1 MECCWNKSIY
11 PIVYAALQILLHVP
25 IIYEEGLHGIHSLLR
40 ITERIYSQ
48 THPCMVKTSIRT
60 LLLHF
65 IPLNFFFF
73 TVDFLNDEIS
83 DDSRCAMQ
91 IFNRHGFQAWP
102 GWVNKCRGRSLPDVS
117 RCWVSDDWSW
127 NQPNVVII
135 NVMWVVSY
143 VRNVK

>member
-1 MECCWNKSIY
+1 MECCWNQTKNKSIY
-11 PIVYAALQILLHVP
+11 PFVYAALQILLHVP

-40 ITERIYSQ
+40 TTERIYYL
-48 THPCMVKTSIRT
+48 T

-73 TVDFLNDEIS
+73 AVDFLNDEIS